1 VGVGTGAAGGVL
13 EHAASKVE
21 ASVIAAKSLVRW
33 LEGVL
38 SIAD

>member
-1 VGVGTGAAGGVL
+1 MGVGAGAAGGVL

-21 ASVIAAKSLVRW
+21 AGVIPTKSLVRW
-33 LEGVL
+33 LEAVL